1 MKLHIPAK
9 IIIGTIPL
17 QVVTQQYQTHP
28 GVSAPQLSAQAS
40 SYLPTSIPTPSAPPM
55 ADTLPK
61 SNTRE
66 SGLKVELGLIYY
78 YIIYDTCV
86 FSKVSFSVYYGTK
99 VYNSLLEKR
108 FTYTDTNMI

>member
-17 QVVTQQYQTHP
+17 QVVTQQYQTHT

-66 SGLKVELGLIYY
+66 SGLNVELGLIF
-78 YIIYDTCV
+78 YIGLCYMCI
-86 FSKVSFSVYYGTK
+86 F
-99 VYNSLLEKR
+99 
-108 FTYTDTNMI
+108 

>member
-17 QVVTQQYQTHP
+17 QVVTQHSQTQP
-28 GVSAPQLSAQAS
+28 GVSAPQLSAQGS
-40 SYLPTSIPTPSAPPM
+40 SHLPIQTPSAPPM

-66 SGLKVELGLIYY
+66 SGFKVDLSLISYT
-78 YIIYDTCV
+78 YIC
-86 FSKVSFSVYYGTK
+86 VSFKVLLVYSMKLKYINLT
-99 VYNSLLEKR
+99 YNYL
-108 FTYTDTNMI
+108 

>member
-40 SYLPTSIPTPSAPPM
+40 SYLPTSPTPSAPPM

-66 SGLKVELGLIYY
+66 SGLKVELGLIY
-78 YIIYDTCV
+78 DTSV
-86 FSKVSFSVYYGTK
+86 FSIVSFSVYHETK
-99 VYNSLLEKR
+99 VYYCKIMLEKR

>member
-40 SYLPTSIPTPSAPPM
+40 SYLPTSPTPSAPPM

-66 SGLKVELGLIYY
+66 SGLKVEFGLIY
-78 YIIYDTCV
+78 DTSV
-86 FSKVSFSVYYGTK
+86 FSKVSFSVYHETK
-99 VYNSLLEKR
+99 VYYSKLILLKKMVYRHEH
-108 FTYTDTNMI
+108 DLIS

>member
-17 QVVTQQYQTHP
+17 QVVTQHYQTQP
-28 GVSAPQLSAQAS
+28 GVSAPQLSAQGS
-40 SYLPTSIPTPSAPPM
+40 SHLPIQTPSAPPM

-66 SGLKVELGLIYY
+66 SGFKVDLSLISYTYIFVSYKVLLVYSMKLK
-78 YIIYDTCV
+78 YINLT
-86 FSKVSFSVYYGTK
+86 
-99 VYNSLLEKR
+99 YNYL
-108 FTYTDTNMI
+108 

>member
-78 YIIYDTCV
+78 IRYMCI
-86 FSKVSFSVYYGTK
+86 F
-99 VYNSLLEKR
+99 
-108 FTYTDTNMI
+108 

>member
-17 QVVTQQYQTHP
+17 QVVTQHYQTQP
-28 GVSAPQLSAQAS
+28 GVSAPQLSAQGS
-40 SYLPTSIPTPSAPPM
+40 SHLPIQTPSAPPM

-66 SGLKVELGLIYY
+66 SGFKVDLSLISYTYICVSYKVLLVYSMKLK
-78 YIIYDTCV
+78 YINLT
-86 FSKVSFSVYYGTK
+86 
-99 VYNSLLEKR
+99 YNYL
-108 FTYTDTNMI
+108 

>member
-17 QVVTQQYQTHP
+17 QVVTQHYQTQP
-28 GVSAPQLSAQAS
+28 GVSAPQLSAQGS
-40 SYLPTSIPTPSAPPM
+40 HLPIQTPSAPPM

-66 SGLKVELGLIYY
+66 SGFKVDLSLISYK
-78 YIIYDTCV
+78 YIYMCI
-86 FSKVSFSVYYGTK
+86 F
-99 VYNSLLEKR
+99 
-108 FTYTDTNMI
+108 

>member
-86 FSKVSFSVYYGTK
+86 FSKVSFSVYHETK
-99 VYNSLLEKR
+99 VYYSKLILFKKKGLP
-108 FTYTDTNMI
+108 T

>member
-55 ADTLPK
+55 ANTLPK

-66 SGLKVELGLIYY
+66 SGLKVELGLIY
-78 YIIYDTCV
+78 DTSV
-86 FSKVSFSVYYGTK
+86 FSKVSFSVYHETK
-99 VYNSLLEKR
+99 VYYSKIMLEKR

>member
-17 QVVTQQYQTHP
+17 QVVTQHYQTQP
-28 GVSAPQLSAQAS
+28 GVSAPQLSAQGS
-40 SYLPTSIPTPSAPPM
+40 SHLPIQTPSAPPM

-66 SGLKVELGLIYY
+66 SGFKVDLSLISYK
-78 YIIYDTCV
+78 YIYMCI
-86 FSKVSFSVYYGTK
+86 F
-99 VYNSLLEKR
+99 
-108 FTYTDTNMI
+108 

>member
-17 QVVTQQYQTHP
+17 QVVNQQYQTHP

-40 SYLPTSIPTPSAPPM
+40 SYLPTSPTPSAPPM

-66 SGLKVELGLIYY
+66 SGLKVELGLIY
-78 YIIYDTCV
+78 DTSV
-86 FSKVSFSVYYGTK
+86 FSIVSFSVYHETK
-99 VYNSLLEKR
+99 VYYSKIMLEKR

>member
-17 QVVTQQYQTHP
+17 QVVNQQYQTHT

-66 SGLKVELGLIYY
+66 SGLNVELGLIF
-78 YIIYDTCV
+78 YIGLWYMCI
-86 FSKVSFSVYYGTK
+86 F
-99 VYNSLLEKR
+99 
-108 FTYTDTNMI
+108 

>member
-66 SGLKVELGLIYY
+66 SGLKVELGLIY
-78 YIIYDTCV
+78 DTSV
-86 FSKVSFSVYYGTK
+86 FSKVSFSVYHETK
-99 VYNSLLEKR
+99 VYYSKLILFKKKGLP
-108 FTYTDTNMI
+108 T

>member
-28 GVSAPQLSAQAS
+28 GVSAPQHSAQAS
-40 SYLPTSIPTPSAPPM
+40 SYLPSSPTPSAPPM
-55 ADTLPK
+55 ANTLPK

-66 SGLKVELGLIYY
+66 SGLKVEFGLIY
-78 YIIYDTCV
+78 DTSV
-86 FSKVSFSVYYGTK
+86 FSKVSFSVYHETK
-99 VYNSLLEKR
+99 VYYSKLILLKKMVYRHEH
-108 FTYTDTNMI
+108 DLIS

>member
-17 QVVTQQYQTHP
+17 QVVNQQYQTHP

-66 SGLKVELGLIYY
+66 SGLNVELGLIFLYRPMVHVY
-78 YIIYDTCV
+78 FLKFHLVYAMKLKYITL
-86 FSKVSFSVYYGTK
+86 
-99 VYNSLLEKR
+99 N
-108 FTYTDTNMI
+108 

>member
-17 QVVTQQYQTHP
+17 QVVTQHYQTQP
-28 GVSAPQLSAQAS
+28 GVSAPQLSAQGS
-40 SYLPTSIPTPSAPPM
+40 SHLPIQTPSAPPM

-66 SGLKVELGLIYY
+66 SGFKVDLSLISYT
-78 YIIYDTCV
+78 YIC
-86 FSKVSFSVYYGTK
+86 VSFKVLLVYSMKLKYINLT
-99 VYNSLLEKR
+99 YNYL
-108 FTYTDTNMI
+108 

>member
-17 QVVTQQYQTHP
+17 QVVTQHYQTQP
-28 GVSAPQLSAQAS
+28 GVSAPQLSAQGS
-40 SYLPTSIPTPSAPPM
+40 SHLPIQTPSAPPM

-66 SGLKVELGLIYY
+66 SGFKVDLSLIFYT
-78 YIIYDTCV
+78 YIC
-86 FSKVSFSVYYGTK
+86 VSFKVLLVYSMKLKYINLT
-99 VYNSLLEKR
+99 YNYL
-108 FTYTDTNMI
+108 

>member
-17 QVVTQQYQTHP
+17 QVVNQQYQTHP

-40 SYLPTSIPTPSAPPM
+40 SYLPTSPTPSAPPM
-55 ADTLPK
+55 ANTLPK

-78 YIIYDTCV
+78 TSV
-86 FSKVSFSVYYGTK
+86 FSKVSFSVYHETK
-99 VYNSLLEKR
+99 VYYSKIMLEKR

>member
-17 QVVTQQYQTHP
+17 QVVTQHYQTQP
-28 GVSAPQLSAQAS
+28 GVSAPQLSAQGS
-40 SYLPTSIPTPSAPPM
+40 SHLPIQTPSAPPM

-66 SGLKVELGLIYY
+66 SGFKVDLRLISYT
-78 YIIYDTCV
+78 YIC
-86 FSKVSFSVYYGTK
+86 VSFKVLLVYSMKLKYINLT
-99 VYNSLLEKR
+99 YNYL
-108 FTYTDTNMI
+108 

>member
-17 QVVTQQYQTHP
+17 QVVTQHCQTQP
-28 GVSAPQLSAQAS
+28 GVSAPQLSAQGS
-40 SYLPTSIPTPSAPPM
+40 SHLPIQTPSAPPM

-66 SGLKVELGLIYY
+66 SGFKVDLSLISYKYIYIYVYLLK
-78 YIIYDTCV
+78 
-86 FSKVSFSVYYGTK
+86 FF
-99 VYNSLLEKR
+99 
-108 FTYTDTNMI
+108 